1 MVDILD
7 DGGKMKVVEDVVNR
21 EIVVIEV
28 LSSELSNGGA
38 FCNSLNRYQINQ
50 HANRL

>member
-7 DGGKMKVVEDVVNR
+7 DGGYVKAVKDVVNR

-38 FCNSLNRYQINQ
+38 LS
-50 HANRL
+50 

>member
-7 DGGKMKVVEDVVNR
+7 DGGYMKVVKDVVNR

-28 LSSELSNGGA
+28 LSSALS
-38 FCNSLNRYQINQ
+38 
-50 HANRL
+50 

>member
-1 MVDILD
+1 ME
-7 DGGKMKVVEDVVNR
+7 VVKDVVNR

-38 FCNSLNRYQINQ
+38 LSLPTMCYIKRDQCAEKDKGNT
-50 HANRL
+50 

>member
-7 DGGKMKVVEDVVNR
+7 DDGYVEVVEDVVNR
-21 EIVVIEV
+21 DIVVIEV

-38 FCNSLNRYQINQ
+38 RS
-50 HANRL
+50 

>member
-7 DGGKMKVVEDVVNR
+7 NGGYMKVVEDVVNR

-38 FCNSLNRYQINQ
+38 LS
-50 HANRL
+50 

>member
-7 DGGKMKVVEDVVNR
+7 DGGYMKVVQDVIYR

-38 FCNSLNRYQINQ
+38 LS
-50 HANRL
+50 

>member
-7 DGGKMKVVEDVVNR
+7 DDGYMKVVADVVSR
-21 EIVVIEV
+21 KIVVIEV

-38 FCNSLNRYQINQ
+38 LS
-50 HANRL
+50 

>member
-1 MVDILD
+1 MVDIRD
-7 DGGKMKVVEDVVNR
+7 DGGYVEVVEDVVNR

-38 FCNSLNRYQINQ
+38 LS
-50 HANRL
+50 

>member
-7 DGGKMKVVEDVVNR
+7 DCGYVKVVEDVVNR

-38 FCNSLNRYQINQ
+38 LSKK
-50 HANRL
+50 

>member
-7 DGGKMKVVEDVVNR
+7 NGGYMKVVENVVNR
-21 EIVVIEV
+21 EKVVIEV

-38 FCNSLNRYQINQ
+38 LS
-50 HANRL
+50 

>member
-7 DGGKMKVVEDVVNR
+7 DGGYVKVVEDVVKR
-21 EIVVIEV
+21 EIVVIEE

-38 FCNSLNRYQINQ
+38 LS
-50 HANRL
+50 